1 MKSLFKLLIFYV
13 ESIFLKNIVVAS
25 SRPTQHVDVEP
36 NITIHQCLWSVPPG
50 MLWCKMQRSIEP
62 GPIRMSQLAS
72 QA

>member
-13 ESIFLKNIVVAS
+13 ESIFQKNIVVAS
-25 SRPTQHVDVEP
+25 QHVDVEP
-36 NITIHQCLWSVPPG
+36 NIAIHQCLWSVPPG